1 MANQV
6 QFNIQRIYL
15 KDLSFESPMTPDVFT
30 NMSSSPKV
38 GFNFES
44 NINNITDDIYELT
57 LFFNVKAEVEDKTL
71 YLVELKQC
79 GVFSISTDD
88 EAMRKRFLNVHCAEI
103 VYPYARENISN
114 VIRSI
119 FSHDSKPN
127 ICVINSASSDEGIE
141 LIRSYRVDI
150 VDAPQGYPNALSRGY
165 QYACNQ
171 GWGDIPFCSDEP
183 DCMER
188 EMWHLQSKESRF
200 LEQHLK
206 NLEVL

>member
-103 VYPYARENISN
+103 VYPYARENISS
-114 VIRSI
+114 VIQKGGFPPLFLSPIDFHTIYQNELDKRK
-119 FSHDSKPN
+119 DS
-127 ICVINSASSDEGIE
+127 
-141 LIRSYRVDI
+141 
-150 VDAPQGYPNALSRGY
+150 
-165 QYACNQ
+165 
-171 GWGDIPFCSDEP
+171 
-183 DCMER
+183 
-188 EMWHLQSKESRF
+188 
-200 LEQHLK
+200 
-206 NLEVL
+206 

>member
-88 EAMRKRFLNVHCAEI
+88 DAMRKRFLNVHCAEI
-103 VYPYARENISN
+103 IYPYARENISN
-114 VIRSI
+114 IIQKGGFPPLFLSPIDFHTIYQNELDKRK
-119 FSHDSKPN
+119 DS
-127 ICVINSASSDEGIE
+127 
-141 LIRSYRVDI
+141 
-150 VDAPQGYPNALSRGY
+150 
-165 QYACNQ
+165 
-171 GWGDIPFCSDEP
+171 
-183 DCMER
+183 
-188 EMWHLQSKESRF
+188 
-200 LEQHLK
+200 
-206 NLEVL
+206 

>member
-44 NINNITDDIYELT
+44 NINNITDDIYELK

-114 VIRSI
+114 VIQKGGFPPLFLSPIDFHTIYQNELDKRK
-119 FSHDSKPN
+119 DS
-127 ICVINSASSDEGIE
+127 
-141 LIRSYRVDI
+141 
-150 VDAPQGYPNALSRGY
+150 
-165 QYACNQ
+165 
-171 GWGDIPFCSDEP
+171 
-183 DCMER
+183 
-188 EMWHLQSKESRF
+188 
-200 LEQHLK
+200 
-206 NLEVL
+206 

>member
-114 VIRSI
+114 VIQKGGFPPLFLSPI
-119 FSHDSKPN
+119 DFHTIYQN
-127 ICVINSASSDEGIE
+127 E
-141 LIRSYRVDI
+141 LDKRKDR
-150 VDAPQGYPNALSRGY
+150 
-165 QYACNQ
+165 
-171 GWGDIPFCSDEP
+171 
-183 DCMER
+183 
-188 EMWHLQSKESRF
+188 
-200 LEQHLK
+200 
-206 NLEVL
+206 

>member
-1 MANQV
+1 MADQV

-44 NINNITDDIYELT
+44 NINNIADDIYELT

-114 VIRSI
+114 VIQKGGFPPLFLSPIDFHTIYQNELDKRK
-119 FSHDSKPN
+119 DS
-127 ICVINSASSDEGIE
+127 
-141 LIRSYRVDI
+141 
-150 VDAPQGYPNALSRGY
+150 
-165 QYACNQ
+165 
-171 GWGDIPFCSDEP
+171 
-183 DCMER
+183 
-188 EMWHLQSKESRF
+188 
-200 LEQHLK
+200 
-206 NLEVL
+206 

>member
-44 NINNITDDIYELT
+44 NINNIADDIYELT

-88 EAMRKRFLNVHCAEI
+88 EAIRKRFLNVHCAEI

-114 VIRSI
+114 VIQKGGFPPLFLSPIDFHTIYQNELDKRK
-119 FSHDSKPN
+119 DS
-127 ICVINSASSDEGIE
+127 
-141 LIRSYRVDI
+141 
-150 VDAPQGYPNALSRGY
+150 
-165 QYACNQ
+165 
-171 GWGDIPFCSDEP
+171 
-183 DCMER
+183 
-188 EMWHLQSKESRF
+188 
-200 LEQHLK
+200 
-206 NLEVL
+206 

>member
-88 EAMRKRFLNVHCAEI
+88 DAMRKRFLNVHCAEI
-103 VYPYARENISN
+103 IYPYARENISN
-114 VIRSI
+114 IIQKGGFPPLFLSPI
-119 FSHDSKPN
+119 DFHTIYQN
-127 ICVINSASSDEGIE
+127 E
-141 LIRSYRVDI
+141 LDKRKD
-150 VDAPQGYPNALSRGY
+150 G
-165 QYACNQ
+165 
-171 GWGDIPFCSDEP
+171 
-183 DCMER
+183 
-188 EMWHLQSKESRF
+188 
-200 LEQHLK
+200 
-206 NLEVL
+206 

>member
-44 NINNITDDIYELT
+44 NINKITDDIYELT

-88 EAMRKRFLNVHCAEI
+88 DAMRKRFLNVHCAEI
-103 VYPYARENISN
+103 IYPYARENISN
-114 VIRSI
+114 IIQKGGFPPLFLSPIDFHTIYQNELDKRK
-119 FSHDSKPN
+119 DS
-127 ICVINSASSDEGIE
+127 
-141 LIRSYRVDI
+141 
-150 VDAPQGYPNALSRGY
+150 
-165 QYACNQ
+165 
-171 GWGDIPFCSDEP
+171 
-183 DCMER
+183 
-188 EMWHLQSKESRF
+188 
-200 LEQHLK
+200 
-206 NLEVL
+206 

>member
-88 EAMRKRFLNVHCAEI
+88 EAIRKRFLNVHCAEI

-114 VIRSI
+114 VIQKGGFPPLFLSPIDFHTIYQNELDKRK
-119 FSHDSKPN
+119 DS
-127 ICVINSASSDEGIE
+127 
-141 LIRSYRVDI
+141 
-150 VDAPQGYPNALSRGY
+150 
-165 QYACNQ
+165 
-171 GWGDIPFCSDEP
+171 
-183 DCMER
+183 
-188 EMWHLQSKESRF
+188 
-200 LEQHLK
+200 
-206 NLEVL
+206 

>member
-1 MANQV
+1 MANKV

-114 VIRSI
+114 VIQKGGFPPLFLSPIDFHTIYQNELDKRK
-119 FSHDSKPN
+119 DS
-127 ICVINSASSDEGIE
+127 
-141 LIRSYRVDI
+141 
-150 VDAPQGYPNALSRGY
+150 
-165 QYACNQ
+165 
-171 GWGDIPFCSDEP
+171 
-183 DCMER
+183 
-188 EMWHLQSKESRF
+188 
-200 LEQHLK
+200 
-206 NLEVL
+206 

>member
-88 EAMRKRFLNVHCAEI
+88 EEMRKRFLNVHCAEI

-114 VIRSI
+114 VIQKGGFPPLFLSPIDFHTIYQNELDKRK
-119 FSHDSKPN
+119 DS
-127 ICVINSASSDEGIE
+127 
-141 LIRSYRVDI
+141 
-150 VDAPQGYPNALSRGY
+150 
-165 QYACNQ
+165 
-171 GWGDIPFCSDEP
+171 
-183 DCMER
+183 
-188 EMWHLQSKESRF
+188 
-200 LEQHLK
+200 
-206 NLEVL
+206 

>member
-44 NINNITDDIYELT
+44 NINNIADDIYELT

-88 EAMRKRFLNVHCAEI
+88 EAMKKRFLNVHCAEI

-114 VIRSI
+114 VIQKGGFPPLFLSPIDFHTIYQNELDKRK
-119 FSHDSKPN
+119 DS
-127 ICVINSASSDEGIE
+127 
-141 LIRSYRVDI
+141 
-150 VDAPQGYPNALSRGY
+150 
-165 QYACNQ
+165 
-171 GWGDIPFCSDEP
+171 
-183 DCMER
+183 
-188 EMWHLQSKESRF
+188 
-200 LEQHLK
+200 
-206 NLEVL
+206 

>member
-15 KDLSFESPMTPDVFT
+15 KDLSFESPMTPEVFT

-114 VIRSI
+114 VIQKGGFPPLFLSPIDFHTIYQNELDKRK
-119 FSHDSKPN
+119 DS
-127 ICVINSASSDEGIE
+127 
-141 LIRSYRVDI
+141 
-150 VDAPQGYPNALSRGY
+150 
-165 QYACNQ
+165 
-171 GWGDIPFCSDEP
+171 
-183 DCMER
+183 
-188 EMWHLQSKESRF
+188 
-200 LEQHLK
+200 
-206 NLEVL
+206 